1 MPAPKIQ
8 PAIPHWYFIPV
19 RILLVTFLLA
29 LLSFAISLLLGI
41 VGIVISSHVRG
52 IHPNM
57 TVAYRHIALP
67 VSAVAAGIAMIATTV
82 MEIRNYRQT
91 KILAEVARASR

>member
-1 MPAPKIQ
+1 MPAPPQ
-8 PAIPHWYFIPV
+8 PAAPHWYFIPV

-41 VGIVISSHVRG
+41 LGILIAARVHGV
-52 IHPNM
+52 PADM
-57 TVAYRHIALP
+57 TLAYRHIALP
-67 VSAVAAGIAMIATTV
+67 AAAVAAGIAMIVTTIV
-82 MEIRNYRQT
+82 EIRNYRQT

>member
-1 MPAPKIQ
+1 MPASPQ
-8 PAIPHWYFIPV
+8 PAAPHWYFIPV

-29 LLSFAISLLLGI
+29 LLSFAVSLLVGILGI
-41 VGIVISSHVRG
+41 VIASRVQG

-57 TVAYRHIALP
+57 TLAYRHIALP
-67 VSAVAAGIAMIATTV
+67 VAAVAAGIALIATTIV
-82 MEIRNYRQT
+82 EIRNYRQT

>member
-1 MPAPKIQ
+1 M
-8 PAIPHWYFIPV
+8 
-19 RILLVTFLLA
+19 TFLLA

-41 VGIVISSHVRG
+41 VGIVISSHARC

-67 VSAVAAGIAMIATTV
+67 VAAVAAGIAMIATTI

-91 KILAEVARASR
+91 KILAQVARASR